1 MADAV
6 ARVARINEHVSIIK
20 GRNMARKPPP
30 AKKKT
35 NAKKPPPRMA
45 PPAMQKKGAKR
56 PKPKMPTLGGG
67 LMGLGG
73 TGAGGMLP

>member
-1 MADAV
+1 MKK
-6 ARVARINEHVSIIK
+6 S
-20 GRNMARKPPP
+20 
-30 AKKKT
+30 AKKGK
-35 NAKKPPPRMA
+35 
-45 PPAMQKKGAKR
+45 